1 VAVLRIALIAV
12 HALLVVYFIAMW
24 VRFVL
29 DLVQMLSREWRPRGA
44 ALVAAEI
51 VYTVTDPPIRFIRR
65 FIPPLRVGPV
75 ALDFAWTIV
84 MLAVL
89 ILMTIVSGLA
99 ATL

>member
-1 VAVLRIALIAV
+1 MAVLRIALIAV